1 MGKSREADSQSLQK
15 YGVPL
20 YSAAWLPYKELRSNL
35 PSHDDHVDSSKQ
47 QEQQEEEIPEPS
59 ASSNEYYV
67 ILAGGGGEG
76 SSGIPNAVLLSCF
89 DFSSNSLSSQ
99 PVRSILLIDLHLFV
113 MFKISLIFFLYKFSV
128 CLYLGILAGLYLFLL
143 YNYEMA
149 EIRLGID

>member
-35 PSHDDHVDSSKQ
+35 PSHDDYVDSSKQ
-47 QEQQEEEIPEPS
+47 QEQQQQEEEIPDPS
-59 ASSNEYYV
+59 ASSHEYYV

-89 DFSSNSLSSQ
+89 DFSSNSLSSE
-99 PVRSILLIDLHLFV
+99 PVA
-113 MFKISLIFFLYKFSV
+113 K
-128 CLYLGILAGLYLFLL
+128 LGLGSQLPYR
-143 YNYEMA
+143 MA
-149 EIRLGID
+149 VHPSGDGVLCAFPNSCRYSNSFNHCFCCRKNI